1 MQLVALRSKPGLRG
15 PGRSPSNSDL
25 LLRHPSLLSCLRTTT
40 TQHWKY
46 NCIWAPYSIK
56 QLKMTFSR
64 LSLSTICDDNA
75 GCYGVSIFGVEVYR
89 AGREMVKIGVGQ
101 KGEGRA
107 GQAKAEPWS
116 TYYCAWQTQL
126 DPIRHPKWLRIKVLK
141 SCNIAENCCM
151 THLRRWFWSK
161 RSTWWI
167 WCKMWIFENMSEQ
180 NFSHTKMMTLLLFHW
195 SSTAF

>member
-25 LLRHPSLLSCLRTTT
+25 LLRHPSLLACLRTTSK
-40 TQHWKY
+40 QHWKY

-89 AGREMVKIGVGQ
+89 AGREMVKIGGWTKSWGQ
-101 KGEGRA
+101 GRPSQ
-107 GQAKAEPWS
+107 GRTMINVLQRLTNPTWS
-116 TYYCAWQTQL
+116 NQT
-126 DPIRHPKWLRIKVLK
+126 PKMASDKSIQKLKHGRELLYVTFPKMIMIKKINTVDGAIYRYLRTCL
-141 SCNIAENCCM
+141 N
-151 THLRRWFWSK
+151 
-161 RSTWWI
+161 
-167 WCKMWIFENMSEQ
+167 WIFSL
-180 NFSHTKMMTLLLFHW
+180 KK
-195 SSTAF
+195 